1 MMYLSDPA
9 CRKYYNNSDWMEYQL
24 TNALQHFK
32 NLVGIKFQLYN
43 SLFTSLPFHRIE
55 RTGILLSLLLTL
67 IEDGFKKKQS
77 PSEIIQDFFDKHTT
91 YKTEKERLDLLFRFV
106 QYAERQVVLFD
117 ALEDAAFSKV
127 HDMNGSGT
135 LHHLKTEIETEN
147 KEKELAEKLNDFS
160 VRLVLTAHPT
170 QFYPG
175 AVLGIINDLSKAI
188 AENNVNLINQY
199 LQQLGKTPFFKKQKP
214 TPFDEA
220 VSLLWYLE
228 NVFYPAAGRI
238 AGFMKKNFA
247 NEVNNNNVVLKM
259 GFWPGGDRDGNPF
272 VVSDTTLKV
281 ADALRGSIIK
291 CYYLEV
297 RRIRRRLTFEGVE
310 NVLADLEKKLY
321 NNIFIPGARTDIT
334 KEEMLATLGQIKQTL
349 IYHHNS
355 LFVNLVE
362 TLINK
367 VELFGLHFTSLD
379 IRQDSAMHARV
390 LKTIAEKN
398 PGTSFNLIPSFTT
411 KEMEDIEPVTD
422 EMVKE
427 TLASFSAIK
436 KIQTDNGEAGC
447 NRYIISQCNSAG
459 NVFEVMELFLLSG
472 WKRDEINAD
481 IIPLF
486 ETIDDLKKAADVM
499 QELYSN
505 AAYAKHL
512 KRRGNKQTI
521 MLGFSDGTKDGGY
534 LMANWCIYKAK
545 EELTTISRKNNVDV
559 LFFDGRGG
567 PPARGG
573 GKTHKFYASMG
584 KNIANQEIQ
593 LTVQGQTVSS
603 NFGTIDAA
611 QFNIEQLMNAGISN
625 DLFSKKGT
633 TLSEHEEELL
643 QSLAEESFKAYV
655 DLKNHPYF
663 IEYLVHASP
672 LRFYAETNIGSRP
685 AKRGGSSRLNLKDL
699 RAIPYVGSWSQ
710 IKQNVT
716 GYYGLG
722 SALKKME
729 DAGKW
734 NQLKELYRD
743 SLFFKTLMDNSEMAM
758 RKCYFPLTEFLSK
771 HPVYGEIRN
780 KIYNEYELTK
790 RYVIML
796 SGKPELMADYPVEQ
810 LSIQMRERIVLP
822 LITMQQYA
830 ITKVR
835 EQEEQLITS
844 PDKSTYEKL
853 VMRCS
858 FGIINAGRNSA

>member
-1 MMYLSDPA
+1 
-9 CRKYYNNSDWMEYQL
+9 MEYQS
-24 TNALQHFK
+24 TTALQQFK

-55 RTGILLSLLLTL
+55 RTGILLSLLLTN

-77 PSEIIQDFFDKHTT
+77 PAEIIEEFFEKHTT
-91 YKTEKERLDLLFRFV
+91 YKTEQERMDLLFRFV

-117 ALEDAAFSKV
+117 ALEDAAFNKV
-127 HDMNGSGT
+127 NDMNGAGT
-135 LHHLKTEIETEN
+135 LHHLKNEIET
-147 KEKELAEKLNDFS
+147 KGCHSQLAKKLHDFS
-160 VRLVLTAHPT
+160 IRLVLTAHPT

-175 AVLGIINDLSKAI
+175 TVLGIINDLSKAI

-214 TPFDEA
+214 TPYDEA
-220 VSLLWYLE
+220 VSLIWYLE
-228 NVFYPAAGRI
+228 NVFYAAAGRI
-238 AGFMKKNFA
+238 AGFLKKNFS
-247 NEVNNNNVVLKM
+247 NEINSNNPMLRM

-272 VVSDTTLKV
+272 VTADITLKV

-297 RRIRRRLTFEGVE
+297 RRIRRRLTFDGVE
-310 NVLADLEKKLY
+310 NVLAELEKKLY
-321 NNIFIPGARTDIT
+321 NNIFIPGEKTDLT
-334 KEEMLATLGQIKQTL
+334 KEEILSTLNQIRQTL
-349 IYHHNS
+349 IYQHNS
-355 LFVNLVE
+355 LFIHLIEN
-362 TLINK
+362 LINK
-367 VELFGLHFTSLD
+367 VELFGLHFSGLD
-379 IRQDSAMHARV
+379 IRQDSFIHTRV
-390 LKTIAEKN
+390 LRTIQEKN
-398 PGTSFNLIPSFTT
+398 PDRPFHFIKAFSPQELD
-411 KEMEDIEPVTD
+411 EIEPATE

-427 TLASFSAIK
+427 TLASFSTIRT
-436 KIQTDNGEAGC
+436 IQKDNGPEGC
-447 NRYIISQCNSAG
+447 NRYIISQCNSAK
-459 NVFEVMELFLLSG
+459 NVFEVMELFSLSD
-472 WKRDEINAD
+472 WKEEELNID

-486 ETIDDLKKAADVM
+486 EMIEDLKNAADVM
-499 QELYSN
+499 NELYTN
-505 AAYAKHL
+505 ECYKKHL
-512 KRRGNKQTI
+512 KRRGNRQTI

-534 LMANWCIYKAK
+534 LMANWSIYKAK
-545 EELTTISRKNNVDV
+545 EELTAISKKYNVDV

-567 PPARGG
+567 PPSRGG

-584 KNIANQEIQ
+584 RNISNREIQ

-611 QFNIEQLMNAGISN
+611 QFNMEQLMHAGISN
-625 DLFSKKGT
+625 DLFPAKHT
-633 TLSEHEEELL
+633 TLEKPEEELL
-643 QSLAEESFKAYV
+643 ESLAEESYKAYME
-655 DLKNHPYF
+655 LKEHPYF
-663 IEYLVHASP
+663 LGYLSNASP

-685 AKRGGSSRLNLKDL
+685 AKRGTSARLAFKEL

-710 IKQNVT
+710 LKQNVT

-734 NQLKELYRD
+734 NELKELYRQ
-743 SLFFKTLMDNSEMAM
+743 SLFFRTLIGNSEMAM
-758 RKCYFPLTEFLSK
+758 KKCFFPLTEFLAK
-771 HPVYGEIRN
+771 HPVYGEIWS

-822 LITMQQYA
+822 LTTIQQYA
-830 ITKVR
+830 ITKIR
-835 EQEEQLITS
+835 EQEEQLVNS
-844 PDKSTYEKL
+844 PNKSTYEKL